1 MTDNDNK
8 ERRQSKRVD
17 FNTEIYLKT
26 PSQTFRLEGNS
37 RDISQ
42 KGVYILTDK
51 DLDIDIDTV
60 CEIKIV
66 LSGASPA
73 VVLNIVGKIARKTS
87 DGLGVEF
94 KEMDLDSYTHLKNI
108 VKFNSKED
116 DS

>member
-1 MTDNDNK
+1 MTDNIQTK

-17 FNTEIYLKT
+17 FDTEIFLKT
-26 PSQTFRLEGNS
+26 PSQTFRLEGHT

-42 KGVYILTDK
+42 KGVYIFTDQ
-51 DLDIDIDTV
+51 DIPVDTI
-60 CEIKIV
+60 CDIKII
-66 LSGASPA
+66 LSGSSPP
-73 VVLNIVGKIARKTS
+73 VTLNIVGKIARKTS

-108 VKFNSKED
+108 VVFNSKED

>member
-1 MTDNDNK
+1 MTDNIENK

-17 FNTEIYLKT
+17 FNTEIFLKT

-42 KGVYILTDK
+42 KGVYIFTDK
-51 DLDIDIDTV
+51 DIPIDTV
-60 CEIKIV
+60 CEIKLV
-66 LSGASPA
+66 LSGASPP
-73 VVLNIVGKIARKTS
+73 VVLDIVGKIARKTS
-87 DGLGVEF
+87 DGLGIEF

-108 VKFNSKED
+108 VMFNSKED